1 MDKSLR
7 VLLVAAEATPFAKVG
22 GLAEFAGSLPKAL
35 RKLGVDARLILPRYG
50 DRSHAGLPSMRKIGT
65 TLRVPIGPDYE
76 AAHLLYGVVDGV
88 PVYMVFNDQY
98 FGNRD
103 RVYGF
108 NDDPQRFTFF
118 SRAVIEALKGL
129 DWIPDV
135 LHATDWHT
143 APIPTWLKIYGQD
156 VVPYQD
162 IATLYTIRDF
172 EYQGEC
178 GRLLLNFCRMEK
190 VPHLDVERPGKVNWM
205 AQGIA
210 HADVISTVSPTYAHE
225 ICDTDLGGALRPLLS
240 ARRDRFFGILSGID
254 TQVWDPSV
262 DPALAQTYDSE
273 TVHMRV
279 VNKQALQ
286 RELHLSPE
294 RKAPLIGTVSRI
306 DPHKGVGLLSAAL
319 DEILDRHRMQFVFLG
334 TGEDEELK
342 QQILDLQQKYPQAV
356 RVLVRYDE
364 RMARRIY
371 GGADLFVLPSQ
382 HESVSVAVMAAMRY
396 GAVPVVRAT
405 GGLVDTVVDI
415 DQEPDRGTGFTFTAF
430 EAGALR
436 QAIERALTAFAMP
449 ATWGDLQK
457 RAMTRDFSW
466 GASARGYIDL
476 YRRATA
482 LHQRHR

>member
-1 MDKSLR
+1 MEVRSSSKF
-7 VLLVAAEATPFAKVG
+7 EATPFAKVG

-294 RKAPLIGTVSRI
+294 RKAPL
-306 DPHKGVGLLSAAL
+306 
-319 DEILDRHRMQFVFLG
+319 
-334 TGEDEELK
+334 
-342 QQILDLQQKYPQAV
+342 
-356 RVLVRYDE
+356 
-364 RMARRIY
+364 
-371 GGADLFVLPSQ
+371 
-382 HESVSVAVMAAMRY
+382 SV
-396 GAVPVVRAT
+396 P
-405 GGLVDTVVDI
+405 
-415 DQEPDRGTGFTFTAF
+415 
-430 EAGALR
+430 
-436 QAIERALTAFAMP
+436 
-449 ATWGDLQK
+449 
-457 RAMTRDFSW
+457 
-466 GASARGYIDL
+466 
-476 YRRATA
+476 
-482 LHQRHR
+482 